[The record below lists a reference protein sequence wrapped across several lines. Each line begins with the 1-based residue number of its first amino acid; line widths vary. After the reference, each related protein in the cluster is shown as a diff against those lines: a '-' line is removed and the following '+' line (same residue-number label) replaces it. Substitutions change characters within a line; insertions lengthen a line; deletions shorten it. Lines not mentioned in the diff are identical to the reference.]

1 MFVSAH
7 WAKAFINSLEELSDQ
22 NLSGSEIDSGVDMLW
37 NLSSCAVSLRGREI
51 NSSSIKTLE
60 KIIRQGIKK
69 ANGFS
74 EDEDLSPATETA
86 VRFFVLMLKKRKIH
100 YIDSVINEV
109 KKHLNKK
116 RGIVEVSLEYAAAL
130 PDEAKII
137 TAIKS
142 KTGAAGVNLAR
153 RQNANLIGGYRLR
166 MGDKIADASIRL
178 QLRKLEAQLAAGCED
193 GGS

>member
-7 WAKAFINSLEELSDQ
+7 WAKAFINSIEEVSDR
-22 NLSGSEIDSGVDMLW
+22 NLSEGEMDSGVDMLRT
-37 NLSSCAVSLRGREI
+37 LSSWAASLHGREL

-60 KIIRQGIKK
+60 VIIRQGIKK

-74 EDEDLSPATETA
+74 EDVDLSPATETA
-86 VRFFVLMLKKRKIH
+86 VRFFVLMLKKHRIH
-100 YIDSVINEV
+100 RIDSVIKEV
-109 KKHLNKK
+109 NKTLNRK
-116 RGIVEVSLEYAAAL
+116 RSIVEGSLEYAAAL

-137 TAIKS
+137 AAIKS
-142 KTGAAGVNLAR
+142 KTGAAGVNLVK
-153 RQNANLIGGYRLR
+153 RQDANLIGGYRLR
-166 MGDKIADASIRL
+166 IGDKIADASIRL